1 MRIRSS
7 AKRQKGDS
15 PEATWKPN
23 FPRVR
28 YRRGEGKRGRASA
41 SGRTSAVEACTVEVE
56 KHPGKWPP
64 SECPAPVIHSFRV
77 LVGCKWPYIE
87 GNYFENPVE
96 LVDGVFDTRK
106 GGASRQ

>member
-7 AKRQKGDS
+7 AKRQNGVS

-28 YRRGEGKRGRASA
+28 YRRGGGKRGRASA